1 MNIQGTNRIHGPHGI
16 NAPHVSQRAAGPR
29 SAGQTNAA
37 DRVDISPAAE
47 AAMAAQS
54 GDIRHD
60 LVNHIREQI
69 AAGTYVTP
77 EKLDIALDRML
88 DEMA

>member
-1 MNIQGTNRIHGPHGI
+1 MQIHGTNHIHGSHGI
-16 NAPHVSQRAAGPR
+16 NAPHISHRAAGAR
-29 SAGQTNAA
+29 ATETAHSV

-60 LVNHIREQI
+60 LVNRIRDQI

-77 EKLDIALDRML
+77 EKIDIALDRLL
-88 DEMA
+88 DEIA